1 MKRHGTV
8 RQGISTRHEQT
19 AGATRT
25 ARATKATRTTR
36 TTGPSQVCEHLGEAR
51 VGEAPTVLGEVLLE
65 VVEQQQQAVFAQ
77 QFPNPRDLVRILVTG
92 VGEGGPRLDQ
102 LRDRDAAQ
110 GLRGRGDQRRRV
122 PPADM
127 HRHRPALSPQPG
139 HYPPGNRCLAD
150 PAGPGQHHAGNRAPT
165 RDRGAAAPQHRE
177 RGTDLPA
184 PPDQITHCQ
193 LADAATG
200 RRGKRVGQRPLV
212 GYGVEQR
219 RVTGRGQQRRGGV
232 LGRREPAGGPR
243 ARPAVGVHPAT
254 GLGERRRDR
263 HGAAG
268 GQLRVEDPGQVGCVT
283 VGDGRLHG
291 QHPVGTTADQ
301 GLREPLSAAGRTR
314 AGRQHDQWQRPGCAL
329 DRVHQLRCLDRDRVA
344 VLVLQLHRGCRSVRG
359 QVQHVVTV
367 PVSGIGVPAV
377 PAAQRVGDLRQA
389 GDLEDR
395 DLSGPG
401 TRHRTDRVDD
411 RLHLRLDVER
421 GVLRPGLLRRRHRDE
436 DLQRARQRRSRHP
449 VQPGDPAGEPHPGH
463 GGEQPSPSHPQQLV
477 GQGERRAV
485 GLHHDVHDHAERRAV
500 DQLGDVPRGVGVEQH
515 VPQPMTGLGQ
525 VRVRRRRLRGLCRP
539 HRVEP
544 DRQGAGALPQQ
555 RAAHRHPDRRRTH
568 QRNRQ
573 RHRPVHPRD
582 EDQAHQTGRPWTRP

>member
-1 MKRHGTV
+1 MKRDGTA

-19 AGATRT
+19 ACATRT
-25 ARATKATRTTR
+25 ARATCA
-36 TTGPSQVCEHLGEAR
+36 TGPSQVCEHLGEAR

-102 LRDRDAAQ
+102 LRDRDATQ
-110 GLRGRGDQRRRV
+110 RLRGRGDQRRRV

-165 RDRGAAAPQHRE
+165 RDGDRTSPQHRE
-177 RGTDLPA
+177 RGADLPA
-184 PPDQITHCQ
+184 APDQITHGQ
-193 LADAATG
+193 LANAAPG
-200 RRGKRVGQRPLV
+200 RRGKRAGQRARV
-212 GYGVEQR
+212 GGRIEQR
-219 RVTGRGQQRRGGV
+219 RIAGRGQQRRGGV

-243 ARPAVGVHPAT
+243 ARPAIGVHLAT
-254 GLGERRRDR
+254 GLGKGRRHR

-291 QHPVGTTADQ
+291 HHPVGTAADQ
-301 GLREPLSAAGRTR
+301 GLRQTLGAAGRTR
-314 AGRQHDQWQRPGCAL
+314 AGRQHDQRQRPGCAL

-344 VLVLQLHRGCRSVRG
+344 VLVLQLHRGCRAVRG
-359 QVQHVVTV
+359 QVQHVIAV
-367 PVSGIGVPAV
+367 PVTGVPGLGVAVTGV

-395 DLSGPG
+395 DLRGPG
-401 TRHRTDRVDD
+401 TGHRADRVDD

-436 DLQRARQRRSRHP
+436 DLQRTRQRRSRNP

-463 GGEQPSPSHPQQLV
+463 GGEQPSTGHPQQLV
-477 GQGERRAV
+477 GQGERRAL
-485 GLHHDVHDHAERRAV
+485 GLHHDVHDRPERRAV

-525 VRVRRRRLRGLCRP
+525 VRVRRRRIRGLCRP

-544 DRQGAGALPQQ
+544 DRQGRGALPQQ
-555 RAAHRHPDRRRTH
+555 RAGEQHPGSQPAVGEPHRKDEIMGERT
-568 QRNRQ
+568 
-573 RHRPVHPRD
+573 
-582 EDQAHQTGRPWTRP
+582 QA